1 MGTAEMTFSGIRVLD
16 LGQIYN
22 GAYCG
27 LLCGFL
33 GAEVIKLE
41 PPTGENLRKRTEGR
55 QVDSYAFNLLNLNK
69 KGITLNLKEPKG
81 KEIFRELVKK
91 ADVLIENFATG
102 VMEGLGLGY
111 EVLREINPRLI
122 YASGKGFGTTGPYA
136 DFLAMDLTV
145 QAMSGLMS
153 VTGFPDG
160 PPTKCGPALAD
171 FMGGV
176 TLFGGIA
183 SALYQ
188 REKTHKGQ
196 YVESSMH
203 EAVLPTLTSQLEG
216 YFRLKGEAPERTGNR
231 HGGLSTCPY
240 NVYEAR
246 DGYVAIICVNNN
258 HWLSLCQTIGREE
271 LAKNDKFSDNMK
283 RCAQIDYIDE
293 EINKWARTKTRSE
306 IHKRMFEAHVPC
318 APVMKL
324 SEVVN
329 DPHHLER
336 GMLRDIQH
344 PEKGSVRVFGNP
356 IRLSEN
362 KAAEFFS
369 APLLGQDNERVYKEL
384 LGFDAEEIR
393 ELKKQKII

>member
-1 MGTAEMTFSGIRVLD
+1 MGTAGMTLSGIRVLD

-22 GAYCG
+22 GSYCG
-27 LLCGFL
+27 LLLGFL

-55 QVDSYAFNLLNLNK
+55 QIDSYAFNLLNLNK
-69 KGITLNLKEPKG
+69 KGITLNLKDSKG
-81 KEIFRELVKK
+81 KEIFKELTKK

-102 VMEGLGLGY
+102 VMDQLGLGY
-111 EVLREINPRLI
+111 EVVHAINPRLI
-122 YASGKGFGTTGPYA
+122 YASGKGFGSTGPYSN
-136 DFLAMDLTV
+136 FLAMDLTV

-176 TLFGGIA
+176 TLLAGILA
-183 SALYQ
+183 ALYQ
-188 REKTHKGQ
+188 REQTLNGQ

-203 EAVLPTLTSQLEG
+203 EAILPTLTSQLEG
-216 YFRLKGEAPERTGNR
+216 YFRLKGQAPERTGNR

-240 NVYEAR
+240 NVYEAI
-246 DGYVAIICVNNN
+246 DGHVAIICVNNN
-258 HWLSLCQTIGREE
+258 HWNSLCKIIGREE
-271 LAKNDKFSDNMK
+271 LAKDEQYSTNLQ
-283 RCAQIDYIDE
+283 RCAKIDFIDG
-293 EINKWARTKTRSE
+293 EINKWTQTKGRFE
-306 IHKRMFEAHVPC
+306 IHKILNDAHVPC

-324 SEVVN
+324 AEVVE

-336 GMLRDIQH
+336 GMLQDIEH
-344 PEKGSVRVFGNP
+344 PEKGRVRVFGNP

-362 KAAEFFS
+362 KSVKLTS
-369 APLLGQDNERVYKEL
+369 APLLGQDNAAVYQEL
-384 LGFDAEEIR
+384 LGIGAEQIKS
-393 ELKKQKII
+393 LKEQKII

>member
-1 MGTAEMTFSGIRVLD
+1 MGTAGMTLSGIRVLD

-22 GAYCG
+22 GSYCG
-27 LLCGFL
+27 LLLGFL
-33 GAEVIKLE
+33 GAEIIKLE
-41 PPTGENLRKRTEGR
+41 PPTGENLRKRTEGK
-55 QVDSYAFNLLNLNK
+55 QIDSFAFNLLNLNK
-69 KGITLNLKEPKG
+69 RGITLNLKDPQG
-81 KEIFRELVKK
+81 KEIFKELVKK
-91 ADVLIENFATG
+91 VDVLIENFATG
-102 VMEGLGLGY
+102 VMDQLGLGY
-111 EVLREINPRLI
+111 EVLRQVNPRLI
-122 YASGKGFGTTGPYA
+122 YASGKGFGSTGPYA
-136 DFLAMDLTV
+136 NFLAMDLTV

-176 TLFGGIA
+176 TLLAGILA
-183 SALYQ
+183 ALYQ
-188 REKTHKGQ
+188 REQTQRGQ

-240 NVYEAR
+240 NVYEAK
-246 DGYVAIICVNNN
+246 DGHVAIICVNNN
-258 HWLSLCQTIGREE
+258 HWHSLCETIGREE
-271 LAKNDKFSDNMK
+271 LAKDEKYSNNLK
-283 RCAQIDYIDE
+283 RCANIDYIDE
-293 EINKWARTKTRSE
+293 EINKWTRTKSRFA
-306 IHKRMFEAHVPC
+306 IHKILFDAHVPC
-318 APVMKL
+318 APVLKL

-336 GMLRDIQH
+336 GMLQDIEH

-362 KAAEFFS
+362 APLKLTS
-369 APLLGQDNERVYKEL
+369 APLLGQDNDAVLQEL
-384 LGFDAEEIR
+384 LGIQPEEIKV
-393 ELKKQKII
+393 LKEQKVI

>member
-1 MGTAEMTFSGIRVLD
+1 MATTGMTLSGIRVLD

-22 GAYCG
+22 GSYCG
-27 LLCGFL
+27 LLLAFL

-41 PPTGENLRKRTEGR
+41 PPTGENLRKRTEGK
-55 QVDSYAFNLLNLNK
+55 QVDSFAFNLLNLNK

-111 EVLREINPRLI
+111 EALRRINPRLI
-122 YASGKGFGTTGPYA
+122 YASGKGFGSTGPYA

-188 REKTHKGQ
+188 REKTEKGQ

-203 EAVLPTLTSQLEG
+203 EAILPTLTSQLEG

-240 NVYEAR
+240 NVYEAK
-246 DGYVAIICVNNN
+246 DGYAAIICVNNN
-258 HWLSLCQTIGREE
+258 HWQSLCRTIGREE
-271 LAKNDKFSDNMK
+271 LARDEKFSNNMK

-293 EINKWARTKTRSE
+293 QINRWTRTKTRSE
-306 IHKRMFEAHVPC
+306 IHRAMFKAHVPC
-318 APVMKL
+318 APVMRL
-324 SEVVN
+324 AEVVN

-344 PEKGSVRVFGNP
+344 PEKGPVRVFGNP

-362 KAAEFFS
+362 TPAEFVS
-369 APLLGQDNERVYKEL
+369 APLLGQDNAQVYKEL
-384 LGFDAEEIR
+384 LGFDSEQIR
-393 ELKKQKII
+393 TLQEQKII